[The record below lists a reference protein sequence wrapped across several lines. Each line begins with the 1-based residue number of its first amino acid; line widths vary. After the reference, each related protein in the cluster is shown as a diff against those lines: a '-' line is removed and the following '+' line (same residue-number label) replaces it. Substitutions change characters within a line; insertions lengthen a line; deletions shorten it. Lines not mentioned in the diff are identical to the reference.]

1 MSVPSVLDDPDV
13 YRSLVEGIPAI
24 LYIDRPDDL
33 STNFYTSPQAVDLLG
48 FSQEEWGTTQ
58 DLWVRQIHPDD
69 RERVMEENARSNDA
83 GDRFVAEYR
92 MVARDGRIVWLRD
105 EAVPVFD
112 DDGKP
117 AYWRGFMLDISAEKD
132 AEEKLRR
139 SLDVLRRTIQ
149 QRRELAMRLEGA
161 QEEERRR
168 IAADIHD
175 DPIQVMSAVDVRLQM
190 LGASAV
196 PIDPGQLLELQETV
210 RLSIERLRSLLFE
223 LRPATLDREGLVAAI
238 REYVRHTSQETGW
251 TYSIEDELL
260 EEPPPDLRASLYRIA
275 QEAVTNVRKH
285 AAASHVAVLVASTD
299 GGVEVAIRDDGNGF
313 DVATLGDARP
323 GHIGLPTMIE
333 RAELVGGWCRI
344 AAGAG
349 EGTNVE
355 CWLPL
360 DDPEAAPLPPA

>member
-1 MSVPSVLDDPDV
+1 
-13 YRSLVEGIPAI
+13 
-24 LYIDRPDDL
+24 
-33 STNFYTSPQAVDLLG
+33 
-48 FSQEEWGTTQ
+48 
-58 DLWVRQIHPDD
+58 
-69 RERVMEENARSNDA
+69 
-83 GDRFVAEYR
+83 
-92 MVARDGRIVWLRD
+92 
-105 EAVPVFD
+105 
-112 DDGKP
+112 
-117 AYWRGFMLDISAEKD
+117 
-132 AEEKLRR
+132 
-139 SLDVLRRTIQ
+139 
-149 QRRELAMRLEGA
+149 MRLEGA

-210 RLSIERLRSLLFE
+210 RLSIERLRSLVFE

-323 GHIGLPTMIE
+323 A
-333 RAELVGGWCRI
+333 R
-344 AAGAG
+344 AG